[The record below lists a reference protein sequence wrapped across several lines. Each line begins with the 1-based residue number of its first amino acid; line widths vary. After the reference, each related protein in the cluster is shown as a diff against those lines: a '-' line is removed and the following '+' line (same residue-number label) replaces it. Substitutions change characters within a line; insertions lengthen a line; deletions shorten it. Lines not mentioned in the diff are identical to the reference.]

1 MNSNKRTKR
10 TLSGITPSGDG
21 ALHIGNYFGAVRQH
35 IEAQYKNEETFF
47 FIADYHAINVV
58 NNKKQLEN
66 NIKQLVLN
74 YIALGID
81 PLKTVFY
88 RQSDIPAV
96 CELQTI
102 LNNVTPLGLIKR
114 AHAYK
119 DKLQKN
125 TNEDVINMGLF
136 SYPILMAADILLYH
150 ATSVPV
156 GKDQKQHLEM
166 TRDIASFFNSTYGDY
181 FNLPEPDIRE
191 NVAVIV
197 GTDGERKMSKS
208 LGNIISIF
216 DSEETIRQQ
225 IFSTFTD
232 PNRIKHTDPGKVEGN
247 PIFIFHDL
255 INQNKAEVEDLKKR
269 YREGTVG
276 DVEVKEK
283 LFKAHLSYFADAR
296 KRYNELKNNEKE
308 LEQILEEGK
317 VKAQKIA
324 SQTMSEV
331 RAMVGLNALK

>member
-1 MNSNKRTKR
+1 MKR
-10 TLSGITPSGDG
+10 TLSGIAPSGDG
-21 ALHIGNYFGAVRQH
+21 ALHIGNYFGAVKQH
-35 IEAQYKNEETFF
+35 IEAQEKNEETFF

-58 NNKKQLEN
+58 NDKEQLEN

-81 PLKTVFY
+81 PSKTIFY

-125 TNEDVINMGLF
+125 TNEDSINMGLF

-191 NVAVIV
+191 NVAVVV

-216 DSEETIRQQ
+216 DSEDVIRKQ

-232 PNRIKHTDPGKVEGN
+232 PDRLKPTDPGKVEGN
-247 PIFIFHDL
+247 TIFLYHDL
-255 INQNKAEVEDLKKR
+255 LNDDKDEVKDLKIR
-269 YREGTVG
+269 YKEGKVG

-283 LFKAHLSYFADAR
+283 LLIAHLNYFADAR
-296 KRYNELKNNEKE
+296 KRYNELKDNEAE
-308 LEQILEEGK
+308 LVRILEEGK
-317 VKAQKIA
+317 TKAQKIA
-324 SQTMSEV
+324 NQTMKEV
-331 RAMVGLNALK
+331 RELVGLNVFK